1 MSRYLPNEVFEF
13 EPAPKVPARPRAWGL
28 DLRAWLF
35 LAMGLA
41 GILTV
46 ALVVTADSVYAD
58 IDAMRGV
65 SASAVRPEDPPIT
78 KIPLLGGL
86 LAKIHD
92 IAPSFFGP
100 SPDSVLQPPAS
111 SSPPPSPSNSPS
123 SLPVTQPI
131 PSASATARPTPSS
144 SNAQPS
150 VPSPTPTGTPTL
162 PPTPAPTGPLPPAP
176 TGSPTPAPT
185 ASPAPAQT
193 ASPTPSP
200 VPTPAPVLAISIDRG
215 ATAAFDLTRLVPGD
229 SMTRA
234 ITVQNGGSVAFRY
247 TVSATQTASTALWT
261 DTVDGL
267 QLTVRDAGGTVRYAG
282 PLSGL
287 GSLTGPTIL
296 APGTAE
302 LLSYTVDFPV
312 SASNAF
318 QGLVQDLTFVF
329 DAIEFP

>member
-13 EPAPKVPARPRAWGL
+13 EPAPKVPVAPRRAWGL

-35 LAMGLA
+35 LGMGLA

-86 LAKIHD
+86 LSAIHD
-92 IAPSFFGP
+92 LAPSFFGP

-111 SSPPPSPSNSPS
+111 PTPPPAGSPS
-123 SLPVTQPI
+123 SLPVTRPG
-131 PSASATARPTPSS
+131 PSASATPRPTP
-144 SNAQPS
+144 ATATPPAGA
-150 VPSPTPTGTPTL
+150 PSPTA
-162 PPTPAPTGPLPPAP
+162 TPAPTASSTLVP
-176 TGSPTPAPT
+176 TSPPTPAPT
-185 ASPAPAQT
+185 ASPTPPPS

-200 VPTPAPVLAISIDRG
+200 SPTPPPTLAISIDRG

-234 ITVQNGGSVAFRY
+234 ITVQNTGGVAFRY

-267 QLTVRDAGGTVRYAG
+267 QLTVRDAGGAVLYAG

-287 GSLTGPTIL
+287 GSLAGPTTL
-296 APGTAE
+296 APGTTE
-302 LLSYTVDFPV
+302 LLSYTVDFPA

-318 QGLVQDLTFVF
+318 QGLVQDLTLVF